1 MVSGYLLR
9 RIGQAVFVL
18 WAAYTVSFVVLFA
31 LPADPV
37 SVMIG
42 PGARLSPAE
51 LAAIRADLGLDRSLA
66 AQYAVRLGGVLRGDL
81 GESIQ
86 FRQPVTRLIGQA
98 LPRTAE
104 IAGAGL
110 ALGLLLGLALALAT
124 GLARGRWRVLSV
136 LPPLG
141 VAVPS
146 FWVGLLLLQQ
156 FSFHWRWFPAVGG
169 EGPAGVVL
177 PAVTLAVPAAA
188 VIAHVLG
195 QRLRETLSEGYIDTA
210 RAKGASALRVVAG
223 HALRNA
229 APPALAMAGL
239 LVGGLLTG
247 SVVVETVFS
256 RQGLGRLSAQ
266 AVTSQDLP
274 LVQGLVLFGAAV
286 FAVVNLLVDLVHP
299 LLDPRVSARGTV
311 HA

>member
-1 MVSGYLLR
+1 MAGYLLR
-9 RIGQAVFVL
+9 RLGQAVFVL
-18 WAAYTVSFVVLFA
+18 WAAYTVSFFVLFA

-37 SVMIG
+37 SVMVG
-42 PGARLSPAE
+42 PGARLTAAE
-51 LAAIRADLGLDRSLA
+51 LAAMRADLGLDRPLA
-66 AQYAVRLGGVLRGDL
+66 LQYVARLGDVLRGDL

-86 FRQPVTRLIGQA
+86 YRRPVTAMIGAA
-98 LPRTAE
+98 LPQTAQ

-110 ALGLLLGLALALAT
+110 ALGLLLGLALALVT
-124 GLARGRWRVLSV
+124 GLARGRWRVLAA

-156 FSFHWRWFPAVGG
+156 FSFHWRWFPATGG
-169 EGPAGVVL
+169 QGLAGVVL
-177 PAVTLAVPAAA
+177 PAVTLALPAAA
-188 VIAHVLG
+188 VVAHVLG
-195 QRLRETLSEGYIDTA
+195 QSLGETMNESYIDTA
-210 RAKGASALRVVAG
+210 RAKGASPLRVLAG

-229 APPALAMAGL
+229 APPALTMAGL

-266 AVTSQDLP
+266 AVSGQDLP

-286 FAVVNLLVDLVHP
+286 FAVANLLVDLLHP
-299 LLDPRVSARGTV
+299 LLDPRVRARG
-311 HA
+311 